1 MTESSNASDADPEKT
16 AGDDAP
22 GPDGAASSPKPG
34 AAAEPVPDDAPAAP
48 EGEPSAAAPASAPGA
63 GTPAPPP
70 PGDVAVPAVPVAT
83 LPAPPKY
90 RPNFVFLA
98 VVSLVSLGAD
108 LASKAWA
115 KGRLE
120 DVSAFSER
128 RVEII
133 KDHLGF
139 VFARNRGG
147 AWGLL
152 QEENESIRKPF
163 FLLISI
169 AAILFIVS
177 LYRRLAPNQRA
188 LKWGLPLVLGGA
200 LGNLIDRVRFGH
212 VVDFIDFRAD
222 WMAKV
227 NELISGPGASDHWP
241 TFNIADIAICVGVGL
256 MAVDMFTSRKPR
268 KVVDAAPAPALGS
281 APPVA
286 PAPPPEAAP
295 AAAPPGEQHP
305 G

>member
-1 MTESSNASDADPEKT
+1 MTESSNASDADPDKT
-16 AGDDAP
+16 AG
-22 GPDGAASSPKPG
+22 
-34 AAAEPVPDDAPAAP
+34 AEPVPDDAPAAA
-48 EGEPSAAAPASAPGA
+48 EGELPAAASAPAPEA

-70 PGDVAVPAVPVAT
+70 PGDVAVPALPAAP
-83 LPAPPKY
+83 LPAPPRY
-90 RPNFVFLA
+90 RPNFLFLA

-120 DVSAFSER
+120 DVSAYSER

-268 KVVDAAPAPALGS
+268 KVVDAAPGS
-281 APPVA
+281 ASAATPAPPPDAA
-286 PAPPPEAAP
+286 PAPPPDV
-295 AAAPPGEQHP
+295 APPGEQHP